1 MSDGGTPATGSPPVT
16 AAGIADQV
24 RLALETADLDSFGAL
39 LSPDVHWGPPGS
51 TRPPCRNR
59 EQVLAWY
66 SKGRAKGRR
75 ASVSEVEIH
84 GDALLVGLRL
94 EDGQERWQVLRVGP
108 DGIDDIR
115 GYENRRSAAS
125 ATGELRS

>member
-1 MSDGGTPATGSPPVT
+1 MSDDGTPAPGSPRIT
-16 AAGIADQV
+16 AAAIADRV
-24 RLALETADLDSFGAL
+24 RLALETSDLDSFGAL
-39 LSPDVHWGPPGS
+39 LSPDVHWGPPGD

-75 ASVSEVEIH
+75 ASVNEVEVH

-94 EDGQERWQVLRVGP
+94 EDGSERWQVLRVGP

-115 GYENRRSAAS
+115 GYEDRRS
-125 ATGELRS
+125 ATGELR

>member
-1 MSDGGTPATGSPPVT
+1 MSDDGTPAPAPPRVT
-16 AAGIADQV
+16 AAAIADQV
-24 RLALETADLDSFGAL
+24 RLALQTADLDAFGAL

-66 SKGRAKGRR
+66 AKGRAKGRR
-75 ASVSEVEIH
+75 ASVSAVEIH

-94 EDGQERWQVLRVGP
+94 DDGQERWQVLRVGP

-115 GYENRRSAAS
+115 GYEDRPSAA
-125 ATGELRS
+125 GELSS

>member
-1 MSDGGTPATGSPPVT
+1 MSDDGTPAPAPPRVT
-16 AAGIADQV
+16 AATIADQV
-24 RLALETADLDSFGAL
+24 RLALQTADLDAFGDL

-66 SKGRAKGRR
+66 AKGRAKGRR
-75 ASVSEVEIH
+75 ASVSAVEVH

-94 EDGQERWQVLRVGP
+94 NDGQERWQVLRVGP

-115 GYENRRSAAS
+115 GYEDRLS